1 MIKKHDE
8 TSERQQSTQKD
19 SGKDG
24 RKPTF
29 PGYQTAHSYAYDLL
43 KRFSKDNRRYATEA
57 ESILW
62 NLLRGKQLGVRFRR
76 QHPVEGY
83 IPDFICLPCKLIIE
97 VDGGYHYLEGQPIS
111 DEERTVYLEAKGY
124 HVLRFTN
131 EEVIAAPEKVLSL
144 IKDELNKRLNMAEQ
158 NNVLHHPTTPSQVN
172 QNSLDPSTSGQ
183 SPRVASPSQVN
194 QDSLDPLTSGQSP
207 RVASPSQVNQN
218 SLDPPTSGQSSHI
231 ASPSQVNQNSL
242 DPPTS
247 GQSPRVASPSQVNQ
261 NSPDPPTSG
270 QSSRIASPSQVNQN
284 SLDPVGAPLLRR
296 GRGRLLVFSA
306 PSGSGKST
314 IVQWLV
320 KEHPELNLH
329 FSVSCTSRLPRGTEQ
344 NGVEYFFI
352 SPEEFKKK
360 IENKEF
366 IEYEEVYKDRYY
378 GTLKSQVEQQ
388 ISRGEN
394 VVFDVDVK
402 GGCNIKQCYGS
413 QAMSIFVQPP
423 SIEELRRRLNSRGTD
438 TPEVIEQRLA
448 KADYELSFARK
459 FDHIVVND
467 DLETAKQKT
476 YELLSTFLN
485 QR

>member
-8 TSERQQSTQKD
+8 TSDRQQSTQKD

-24 RKPTF
+24 RKPAF

-172 QNSLDPSTSGQ
+172 QNP
-183 SPRVASPSQVN
+183 
-194 QDSLDPLTSGQSP
+194 
-207 RVASPSQVNQN
+207 
-218 SLDPPTSGQSSHI
+218 
-231 ASPSQVNQNSL
+231 L

-247 GQSPRVASPSQVNQ
+247 GQSPHV
-261 NSPDPPTSG
+261 
-270 QSSRIASPSQVNQN
+270 ASPSQVNQN

-413 QAMSIFVQPP
+413 RAMSIFVQPP